1 MAIDMNMMT
10 LRITG
15 VAHVQT
21 NSCVFV
27 PINLQYPERL
37 CWFEITS
44 PPIPSISVGD
54 TNMNKCECDF
64 YILYC
69 RYTDIL
75 CCDKYVYIIC
85 ICMNQYL

>member
-15 VAHVQT
+15 V
-21 NSCVFV
+21 SCVFV

-44 PPIPSISVGD
+44 PPIPSITVGD
-54 TNMNKCECDF
+54 TNMNKCECFF
-64 YILYC
+64 YI
-69 RYTDIL
+69 T
-75 CCDKYVYIIC
+75 
-85 ICMNQYL
+85 